1 MMSIGK
7 KQARVRRARK
17 TRVRIAEQRAN
28 RLVVGRSNLHIY
40 AQIIGPDG
48 NKVLVSASTLEADV
62 RKDLKNGGNKGAAAV
77 IGKRIAEKAKAIGV
91 SDVAFDRAGFRF
103 HGRVKALADA
113 AREGGLKF

>member
-1 MMSIGK
+1 MSTSK

-17 TRVRIAEQRAN
+17 TRVRIAEQRAT

-40 AQIIGPDG
+40 AQIVDADG
-48 NKVLVSASTLEADV
+48 KRVLTSASTLEADV
-62 RKDLKNGGNKGAAAV
+62 RKDVKNGGNRAAATAV
-77 IGKRIAEKAKAIGV
+77 GKRIAEKAKALGIEA
-91 SDVAFDRAGFRF
+91 VAFDRAGFRF